1 MKGDLYDRLRMAL
14 AGKPEKPKPGF
25 RTTQQWSEKWKTN
38 IRTTQRLIQAGV
50 KQGIMT
56 MQVYRI
62 ATARRGLLPVEH
74 YAEKK

>member
-1 MKGDLYDRLRMAL
+1 MKGDLYDRLRLAL
-14 AGKPEKPKPGF
+14 NGVPEKPATGY
-25 RTTQQWSEKWKTN
+25 RTTLQWSEKWKTN